1 MKRKAIDLSFQN
13 TFLRQFIFSALIPLI
28 ALSIALSAYYSSS
41 ASQYSSSLYSSML
54 ETTANAMAHSFN
66 ELTDISFTPY
76 LYKAAESTVTY
87 MHKGLY
93 HKDAMAP
100 DYLNT
105 ASSASE
111 YTMLVT
117 KLLHSSSQFIE
128 SITFYP
134 LGDFAGDAY
143 AIYRTE
149 AGLQIEEED
158 AASINQLHEY
168 TLAQVTE
175 PVFLCLDAPD
185 GKTFTLLRRIQDFDN
200 GRELGILRIDTR
212 ISSLTDALSAFEISE
227 RSFLV
232 LTDCLGQ
239 TVFTLGQVQPEI
251 LPDAKGSASAPYQV
265 ENFHLYTH
273 SLSAQGWRL
282 TYAVSDRDLRASF
295 AGSISIIVA
304 MALLAFVV
312 TFILWRIQSA
322 GTIASIDSILEGIR
336 QLRHGNFDH
345 VCTVADKDGYAMIAD
360 SLNKTGQRLK
370 DLIEAEASAR
380 DSQSRAEYLALQSQ
394 INPHFL
400 YNTLNGFAALNR
412 MGERKQ
418 LETSIIQLTHLFRYI
433 CDSGDISTVSRE
445 YQFAMQY
452 LELQKLRFGERLDYD
467 IHMEDGTADFSVP
480 KLIVQPI
487 VENCVVHGM
496 DDSGEP
502 VTVSLHA
509 CLSGGCLCMEIQD
522 DGAGFDPASAE
533 NAPHVG
539 LKNVSNRLRVFSPD
553 VEYSVDSAPGRGTRV
568 TIRIPVSDQE
578 GRET

>member
-66 ELTDISFTPY
+66 ELSDISFTPY

-93 HKDAMAP
+93 RKDALAP

-158 AASINQLHEY
+158 AASVNQLYEY
-168 TLAQVTE
+168 TLAQMTE
-175 PVFLCLDAPD
+175 PVFLCLASD

-200 GRELGILRIDTR
+200 GRDLGILRIDTR

-227 RSFLV
+227 HSFLV

-239 TVFTLGQVQPEI
+239 MVFTLGQVQPE
-251 LPDAKGSASAPYQV
+251 LLSNAGGSAPVPYQV
-265 ENFHLYTH
+265 KNYHLYTH
-273 SLSAQGWRL
+273 SLSAQGWQL
-282 TYAVSDRDLRASF
+282 TYAVSDRDLHASF
-295 AGSISIIVA
+295 VGSISIIVA
-304 MALLAFVV
+304 MALLAFVL

-322 GTIASIDSILEGIR
+322 GTIASIDSILESIR

-345 VCTVADKDGYAMIAD
+345 VCTVADKEGYAMIAD

-418 LETSIIQLTHLFRYI
+418 LETSILQLTHLFRYI
-433 CDSGDISTVSRE
+433 CDSGDLSTVSRE
-445 YQFAMQY
+445 YQFARQY

-467 IHMEDGTADFSVP
+467 IHMEDDAADLSVP

-496 DDSGEP
+496 DGSGEP
-502 VTVSLHA
+502 VTVSLQA
-509 CLSGGCLCMEIQD
+509 FLSGGCLCMEIQD
-522 DGAGFDPASAE
+522 DGAGFDPAGVE

-553 VEYSVDSAPGRGTRV
+553 VEYSVDSAPGQGTRV
-568 TIRIPVSDQE
+568 TIRIPVSDKE
-578 GRET
+578 GREA